1 MISSQNERIQ
11 SAISISAAV
20 DNLKQFFHY
29 LKRKWLVLLLV
40 GVIGGLLGIA
50 WAWLNPNKFQAE
62 LTFSVEEEQRM
73 PGGLLGLASS
83 IGIELGGAGGAFSG
97 DNLIEFLHSRTMLEK
112 ALLRPT
118 SGPHS
123 HYSLLNYFLDSVAK
137 AKMPANNSYNTNR
150 LRNSFSRAEDSL
162 LKAAIGGIN
171 KTMLQVGKPDKKLSI
186 IQVTCVSSKERFS
199 KELVENLIDEAGR
212 FYIETKTG
220 KNRKNVELLQAK
232 ADSLSDAISGNISRR
247 ASISDANLNPVLQA
261 STVVAQR
268 SLYNISILTA
278 AYSEVLKN
286 LEMAKFNL
294 NRETPL
300 IQVID
305 RPIYPLENKKKGRLY
320 GAIVFGFIAGLLA
333 LFFLYL
339 RFSFMT
345 WRMRGKWDG
354 DTAAFNGDPENHSNE

>member
-1 MISSQNERIQ
+1 MSSQHERIQ
-11 SAISISAAV
+11 SALSISAAV

-29 LKRKWLVLLLV
+29 LLRKWLVLLLV
-40 GVIGGLLGIA
+40 GVMGGLAGIA
-50 WAWLNPNKFQAE
+50 WAWLKPNKYEAD
-62 LTFSVEEEQRM
+62 LTFSVEEEQGV

-97 DNLIEFLHSRTMLEK
+97 DNLMEFLRSRTMLEK

-118 SGPHS
+118 DGPHP
-123 HYSLLNYFLDSVAK
+123 HYSLLNYFLDSIAK
-137 AKMPANNSYNTNR
+137 AKKLPAANSYHTNKIR
-150 LRNSFSRAEDSL
+150 SSYTRAEDSL

-171 KTMLQVGKPDKKLSI
+171 KSMLQVGKPDKKLSI
-186 IQVTCVSSKERFS
+186 IRLSCVSPKERFS
-199 KELVENLIDEAGR
+199 KELVENLIDEASR

-220 KNRKNVELLQAK
+220 RNRKNVELLQAK

-247 ASISDANLNPVLQA
+247 AASSDANLNPALQA

-268 SLYNISILTA
+268 SQYNISILTA

-286 LEMAKFNL
+286 LEMAKFSL
-294 NRETPL
+294 QRETPL

-320 GAIVFGFIAGLLA
+320 GAVLFAFFGGILCIFI
-333 LFFLYL
+333 LYIS
-339 RFSFMT
+339 FSLKEYRKAKT
-345 WRMRGKWDG
+345 G
-354 DTAAFNGDPENHSNE
+354 